1 MNVFPSNPNV
11 PALGQSFTV
20 YADPACQVK
29 ASLFD
34 LNGHPLP
41 GSQAT
46 VVGGLIQPFQSTLT
60 VLYARDMA
68 GQIEALYP
76 HAAATKP
83 TVTGSKGANAALT
96 SLVQALAAVGL
107 IVDQTT

>member
-1 MNVFPSNPNV
+1 MNVFPSNPSV
-11 PALGQSFTV
+11 PALGQSFV
-20 YADPACQVK
+20 AYVDPACRVK

-41 GSQAT
+41 GAQAT
-46 VVGGLIQPFQSTLT
+46 VVGGVIQPFQAAPS
-60 VLYARDMA
+60 VLYARDTA
-68 GQIEALYP
+68 GQIEALYA

-83 TVTGSKGANAALT
+83 TVTGAKGANAALT
-96 SLVQALAAVGL
+96 SLVQALAALGL